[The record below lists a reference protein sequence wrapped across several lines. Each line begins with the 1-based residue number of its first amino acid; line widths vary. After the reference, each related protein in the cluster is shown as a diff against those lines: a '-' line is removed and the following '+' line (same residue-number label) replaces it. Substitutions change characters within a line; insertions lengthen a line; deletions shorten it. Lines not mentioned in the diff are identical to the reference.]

1 MATATIAGTI
11 TLPNSSGGSNTSV
24 IIGSPSITTASTT
37 GPTLTF
43 TEKSS
48 NTFVVA
54 VGSPLTVPLGT
65 IASSDI
71 LYIGSDA
78 AVSIVLNTGTF
89 TIAAG
94 GFIML
99 YMAGITV
106 APVITATPVDANVE
120 IILAGA

>member
-11 TLPNSSGGSNTSV
+11 TLPNSSGGANSST
-24 IIGSPSITTASTT
+24 IIGAPVVTTSSTT

-48 NTFVVA
+48 NTYNVPTGGAF
-54 VGSPLTVPLGT
+54 SIPLGT

-71 LYIGSDA
+71 LYIGTDQA
-78 AVSIVLNTGTF
+78 ATVIINSGSF
-89 TIAAG
+89 TLAAG
-94 GFIML
+94 GFML
-99 YMAGITV
+99 IYMGGITV
-106 APVITATPVDANVE
+106 APTIEPTSLAATVD